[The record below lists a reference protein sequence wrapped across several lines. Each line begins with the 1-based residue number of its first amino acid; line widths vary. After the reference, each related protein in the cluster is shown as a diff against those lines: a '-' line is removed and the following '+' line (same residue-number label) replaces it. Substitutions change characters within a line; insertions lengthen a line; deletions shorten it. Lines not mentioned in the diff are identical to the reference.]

1 MSVIFT
7 LLYAFI
13 VIVVYLL
20 IAVMILCFLFLVV
33 KSVFLY
39 IKCACVFVYRRYGKK
54 KVSEPSRFWF
64 TLPDGRRR
72 YLP

>member
-39 IKCACVFVYRRYGKK
+39 VRRVCVFVYRRCGKK
-54 KVSEPSRFWF
+54 KVSEPSRFRF

>member
-7 LLYAFI
+7 LLYACI
-13 VIVVYLL
+13 VIGVYLL

-54 KVSEPSRFWF
+54 KVSEPSVFWF